1 MKHLLTL
8 FFTHTTTKF
17 LMAWVGWVIGKGK
30 KAEQRKNGRS
40 REEMKKMHLSAS
52 KV

>member
-30 KAEQRKNGRS
+30 KAEQRKMA
-40 REEMKKMHLSAS
+40 EAEKK
-52 KV
+52 